1 VTLGS
6 EDDPEPA
13 SDDDARGEPAFD

>member
-1 VTLGS
+1 MYG

-13 SDDDARGEPAFD
+13 SPGRASLLLLSLTN